1 MTKTLIDAVN
11 ELLLVIGELPVTNLS
26 SPVARKAVIALNRA
40 ASQVAQHHRWTFL
53 RATSGVTAV
62 PGDAGAYTIL
72 FPSSRILSVY
82 LPGNVLQEQP
92 PLELLKQAKQTPATG
107 IPRYWARVTDSLL
120 RIYPAML
127 PAAVPTAT
135 VLYLG
140 LIPTL
145 AVDSDVL
152 TVPDDVYYCIQLFAE
167 MTMHRIHTADMGALQ
182 AATLEYENKL
192 HFARTKDGVNGW
204 TM

>member
-26 SPVARKAVIALNRA
+26 SPVARKAVIAINRA
-40 ASQVAQHHRWTFL
+40 ASQVGQHHRWTFL
-53 RATSGVTAV
+53 RATTGVTAV

-72 FPSSRILSVY
+72 FPSSRILAVY

-92 PLELLKQAKQTPATG
+92 PLSLLQQAKQVPATG
-107 IPRYWARVTDSLL
+107 VPRYWSRVTETLL

-140 LIPTL
+140 LISEMFVAT
-145 AVDSDVL
+145 DTL
-152 TVPDDVYYCIQLFAE
+152 TVPDDVYYCIQTYAE
-167 MTMHRIHTADMGALQ
+167 MTMHRIHTADMNALQ

-192 HFARTKDGVNGW
+192 QYARTKDGVNGW